1 MKIVVDAFGGDN
13 APAEIVRGAV
23 KAITENAGF
32 SVVLTGKK
40 ELIEAELKELSFD
53 RARLEIEDCSE
64 VITNDDSP
72 TLAIRKKT
80 DSSLVV
86 AMNRLKNDPEAG
98 GLVSAGSTGAVL
110 AGGLFKVGRIKGI
123 SRPGLCPVLPTLKD
137 TNVLLID
144 CGANVDC
151 KPINLCHF
159 ALMGSAYMTAAL
171 GVEKPRVGLLSNGTE
186 DKKGNE
192 LNKETFPLLKKMD
205 CIRFIGNIEAR
216 EILSGDVDV
225 VVTDGF
231 AGNIA
236 LKGLEGAVNAV
247 LKMMKREIMGSFS
260 SKIGALFMKKTFK
273 KLRATLDYNNNGGAV
288 FLGIDKVIVKSHG
301 ASKAH
306 SIACSIMQAK
316 HAADNRLVERIR
328 EKLADA
334 PLGETDG
341 DA

>member
-23 KAITENAGF
+23 EALASAEGF
-32 SVVLTGKK
+32 GVILTGK
-40 ELIEAELKELSFD
+40 EDLIRPELKGLTYDPE
-53 RARLEIEDCSE
+53 RLEIVDCSE

-72 TLAIRKKT
+72 TLAIRKKA

-86 AMNRLKNDPEAG
+86 AMKLLKENPEVQ
-98 GLVSAGSTGAVL
+98 GLISAGSTGAVL
-110 AGGLFKVGRIKGI
+110 AGALFKVGRIKGI
-123 SRPGLCPVLPTLKD
+123 SRPGLCPVLPTLKGGHS
-137 TNVLLID
+137 LIID

-151 KPINLCHF
+151 KPVNLVHF

-171 GVEKPRVGLLSNGTE
+171 GVERPRVGLLSNGTE

-192 LNKETFPLLKKMD
+192 LNKETFPRLKAMD
-205 CIRFIGNIEAR
+205 CIDFIGNVEAR

-247 LKMMKREIMGSFS
+247 LKMMKQEIMSSFS
-260 SKIGALFMKKTFK
+260 SKIGALFMKKTFR
-273 KLRATLDYNNNGGAV
+273 KLRSTLDYNQSGGAV
-288 FLGIDKVIVKSHG
+288 FLGVEKVIVKSHG
-301 ASKAH
+301 SSKAH
-306 SIACSIMQAK
+306 SIACSVLQAK
-316 HAADNRLVERIR
+316 HAADNRLVDRIR
-328 EKLADA
+328 EKLATVA
-334 PLGETDG
+334 VGEEES
-341 DA
+341 AE